1 MQKIDL
7 DIDKENELVFKV
19 SIEGTKPAKPTSRFL
34 LESKDFSIMFPTQSH
49 VGNEVTIL
57 IPCMEKILK
66 EGSYV
71 GTLEVIID
79 DRVFTP
85 IKVDTKFEKS
95 INVMA
100 ESVVNKRKET
110 KVSVDSVVA
119 VNKSKIRDEDRNK
132 DKDLMSESKAK
143 TSSSRSAPR
152 QRNRVRPPQ
161 NKRNKVSL
169 LETRIRKIAQGKG
182 VRLSESQVREI
193 VKQYRLTK
201 E

>member
-19 SIEGTKPAKPTSRFL
+19 SIEGTKPARPTSRFL

-119 VNKSKIRDEDRNK
+119 VNKSKIKNQAK
-132 DKDLMSESKAK
+132 DTGTISENVSKA
-143 TSSSRSAPR
+143 SSARNAPR
-152 QRNRVRPPQ
+152 QRNGVRPPQ
-161 NKRNKVSL
+161 NKRNKMSL
-169 LETRIRKIAQGKG
+169 LESRIRKIAQGKG
-182 VRLSESQVREI
+182 VRLSESQVKEI
-193 VKQYRLTK
+193 VKQYRLIR

>member
-19 SIEGTKPAKPTSRFL
+19 SIEGTKPARPTSRFL

-119 VNKSKIRDEDRNK
+119 VNKPKIKNQ
-132 DKDLMSESKAK
+132 DKDTGTISENVSNPSLA
-143 TSSSRSAPR
+143 RNAPR

-161 NKRNKVSL
+161 NKRNKMSL
-169 LETRIRKIAQGKG
+169 LESRIRKIAQGKG
-182 VRLSESQVREI
+182 VRLSESQVKEI
-193 VKQYRLTK
+193 VKQYRLIK